1 MTSPHIRPAALDDAA
16 AISALSQSRIG
27 VWQRLDSTGRVEDVP
42 YAALTVYDRWLHGG
56 PWMSVETASIHLCQ
70 LLLGAGLL
78 LVAEHD
84 GRVIACA
91 EAYVGREPEP
101 FGDHL
106 HLAHLLVDS
115 AFATSGLETNL
126 IHALGEQAAA
136 LKCARLTASAVVG
149 DAAASDLYAR
159 HGMAPLSLVKRYAL
173 PARSGQ
179 GFYRVVDHAN
189 PAADQIARWFMPVGR
204 VSSARQQWEALWPR
218 TWDAIPEIRQQKVYR
233 VGFSASGQEALVH
246 GQPLLYAPRTADL
259 ALWSPKPLTAQMVTA
274 LRDWMHREGFR
285 TLLLTVTD
293 ETARALG
300 PDAEPDGYAVETYS
314 LTL

>member
-1 MTSPHIRPAALDDAA
+1 MTALHIRPAALDDAA
-16 AISALSQSRIG
+16 AISALFQSRIG
-27 VWQRLDSTGRVEDVP
+27 VWQRLDSTGHVEDVP
-42 YAALTVYDRWLHGG
+42 YAALTIYERWLHGG
-56 PWMSVETASIHLCQ
+56 PWMSVETASIHLCH
-70 LLLGAGLL
+70 LLLGAGFL

-91 EAYVGREPEP
+91 EAYIGREPEP

-106 HLAHLLVDS
+106 HLAHLLVDP
-115 AFATSGLETNL
+115 AFATSGAETDL
-126 IHALGEQAAA
+126 IHALCEQAAA

-149 DAAASDLYAR
+149 DAAASDLYTC
-159 HGMAPLSLVKRYAL
+159 HSMAPLALVRRCAL

-179 GFYRVVDHAN
+179 GFYRVVDHTN

-204 VSSARQQWEALWPR
+204 ISSARQQWETLWPR
-218 TWDAIPEIRQQKVYR
+218 TWDAIPEIRQRKVYR
-233 VGFSASGQEALVH
+233 VTFSASGQEALVH
-246 GQPLLYAPRTADL
+246 SQPLLYAPRTAEI

-293 ETARALG
+293 ETARVLG
-300 PDAEPDGYAVETYS
+300 PDAEPDGYAVETYA
-314 LTL
+314 LNL